1 LIVAIALML
10 LASLALGSVLA
21 WRHAV
26 RSVATEMDAALSVGE
41 HTVGTLM
48 SYIDGK
54 PDDADQLREMV
65 RAFDGNRHL
74 RAVLIGRDGT
84 AIASSS
90 LASPPAPVPGWFAHM
105 IGGHAPEM
113 KLELPPNP
121 LASAV
126 RLDTDPANEMTEVWT
141 EFGDD
146 LQTLLLFGLI
156 TFSMIYWLLGRALR
170 PLGRLSEAFT
180 DIGPDVA
187 VGQLPEEGPPELS
200 RLARGFNAMV
210 DRLAW
215 TESKNLRL
223 AEQLSTIQEEERAEI
238 ARDLHDE
245 IGPYLFS
252 MGVDASAAQ
261 KLAETRGQGEI
272 ADHIQSIRDGVVHVQ
287 QQVKAIL
294 GRLRSGTLAEF
305 GLRQALENLTSFWRS
320 RRRGVKITV
329 DTSGFD
335 KGFGEAF
342 DGVVYR
348 IVQESLSNAMRHGKP
363 RSVEIT
369 IDAASGHEVVVQV
382 IDDGAGLKTSAETR
396 GFGVRGMIERVTA
409 LGGNLDIRTR
419 TDTSGVIVTARLPL
433 PETDTPE
440 TDTDV
445 VATA

>member
-1 LIVAIALML
+1 
-10 LASLALGSVLA
+10 
-21 WRHAV
+21 
-26 RSVATEMDAALSVGE
+26 
-41 HTVGTLM
+41 
-48 SYIDGK
+48 
-54 PDDADQLREMV
+54 
-65 RAFDGNRHL
+65 
-74 RAVLIGRDGT
+74 
-84 AIASSS
+84 
-90 LASPPAPVPGWFAHM
+90 
-105 IGGHAPEM
+105 
-113 KLELPPNP
+113 

-126 RLDTDPANEMTEVWT
+126 RLDTNPANEMTEVWT

-445 VATA
+445 VAAA